1 MGTIQYQDAGFYTSY
16 FKRVE
21 GFSLV
26 DEFRESAEENEKD
39 LYIGM
44 IEAVGSI
51 HQLRI
56 RVEIP
61 KSFPYAKLT
70 FRTKSLK
77 GYPHLIFNG
86 KTKYGSWF
94 CLNTPFAET
103 AEEQLNQEVTRLNE
117 WIHRQMRSDLPAI
130 IEDSNVV
137 NALRFANAYD
147 WENVDEMNEFSR
159 EASLIFVGDF
169 HKNKSNFKESKG
181 HLYCVKT
188 TDDRYYALETSSAA
202 NAKLPYVIVEKIPT
216 EEALQDFLKLSEFY
230 KWDDEMIKHLLP
242 DISFDRSWHI
252 PQVTITYRTMSFF
265 EAFHGI
271 EESVALKSIDE
282 VLAELGKENSY
293 LPGHYDAQVED
304 YGSIPTLQPIRIPNS
319 LKPALSKEMD
329 KLRNNTIANHEYAP
343 QKHSDPDWEDYLCDC
358 NRESALFRFFAIAFT
373 NEDGDLSW
381 HMILSNQDM
390 AQNERYTFDV
400 KLKSISFERLLGQ
413 GIICLDSQYI
423 TRQMFFGRGSFSPVF
438 SKKKIAL
445 VGLGAIGSMV
455 AESLCRSGVSV
466 IGLWDT
472 DIVEPGNIC
481 RSAYT
486 LSDMGES
493 KVLATK
499 KRLLSINPFI
509 SAKEIHCGGK
519 WIYDWDH
526 PNRIEFVGGSFYGNV
541 NYSSQEDVI
550 KEIKNY
556 DLIIDCTASNE
567 MLHFLSYAVPEKQI
581 ISLCITNHASNLL
594 CITNRDGNPFELR
607 KAYLSRIEQDTKNF
621 YLEGSG
627 CYSPTFLATHSD
639 ISALVC
645 MTLKELNLSMMEGS
659 LMHSC
664 ILSYDRRGILKDT
677 IQSYHLQGYD
687 ITMSICSE
695 SILDAEDIA
704 EEATKHTIGHVLG
717 AYSADRKSIMI
728 THVVDPASAESRLLD
743 VFETSHGIIDYIG
756 DYAFSEADSNIYSEE
771 SFLQIESK
779 AADNSINTCNPILAV
794 YNTGKTI
801 DFYLFINGE
810 MVPFIKDEN

>member
-1 MGTIQYQDAGFYTSY
+1 MGTIRYQDAGFYTSF

-21 GFSLV
+21 GFTLV
-26 DEFRESAEENEKD
+26 DEFRESTEENEKD

-44 IEAVGSI
+44 IEAVGSV

-77 GYPHLIFNG
+77 GYPHLIYNG

-103 AEEQLNQEVTRLNE
+103 AEEQLNQEVTRLSE

-147 WENVDEMNEFSR
+147 WENVDEMNEFSSR
-159 EASLIFVGDF
+159 ALLTFVGDF
-169 HKNKSNFKESKG
+169 HTSPGSFKENKG
-181 HLYCVKT
+181 YLSCVKT
-188 TDDRYYALETSSAA
+188 EDNRYYALETSSAT
-202 NAKLPYVIVEKIPT
+202 NAKLPYVIVDKLPSVDAIK
-216 EEALQDFLKLSEFY
+216 DFLKMAEFY
-230 KWDDEMIKHLLP
+230 DWDDEMRKHLFP
-242 DISFDRSWHI
+242 TINFDLAWHSLEHTLLT
-252 PQVTITYRTMSFF
+252 Q
-265 EAFHGI
+265 I
-271 EESVALKSIDE
+271 EESEALASIE
-282 VLAELGKENSY
+282 EIIVELDKEDSY
-293 LPGHYDAQVED
+293 LPGHYNPNGD
-304 YGSIPTLQPIRIPNS
+304 IPFKPTFQPIRIPNT
-319 LKPALSKEMD
+319 LKPAITEELDKFRKETILNHGYDPMRHVNIGSPEDMD
-329 KLRNNTIANHEYAP
+329 DYEFFEY
-343 QKHSDPDWEDYLCDC
+343 QE
-358 NRESALFRFFAIAFT
+358 RENAIFRFFAIAFPD
-373 NEDGDLSW
+373 EDGRLSW
-381 HMILSNQDM
+381 CIIGSSPNMSREEKYTIDLKLSRVGFNRLIGHDMILSSTQ
-390 AQNERYTFDV
+390 Q
-400 KLKSISFERLLGQ
+400 
-413 GIICLDSQYI
+413 I
-423 TRQMFFGRGSFSPVF
+423 TRKMFFGRGAFS
-438 SKKKIAL
+438 SSLSDKKIAL

-455 AESLCRSGVSV
+455 AESLSRSGVPV

-472 DIVEPGNIC
+472 EIVEPGNIC

-493 KVLATK
+493 KVLATRR
-499 KRLLSINPFI
+499 RLLSINPFI

-645 MTLKELNLSMMEGS
+645 MTLKELNLSMKEGS

-677 IQSYHLQGYD
+677 IHSYHLQGYD

-695 SILDAEDIA
+695 TILDAEDIA
-704 EEATKHTIGHVLG
+704 EEATEHTIGHILG

-728 THVVDPASAESRLLD
+728 THVVDPASAESRLID

-756 DYAFSEADSNIYSEE
+756 DYAFSKADSKNYSEE
-771 SFLQIESK
+771 SFVQIESK

-794 YNTGKTI
+794 YNTDKTI